1 MNLKQPFDQPAGRT
15 TGTEGVVSEMDVFVA
30 GIGMTKFGKST
41 ESLETMMARA
51 AALAL
56 KEGRMERVD
65 AIYNG
70 VMNVEE
76 FVGDSNFATLL
87 ADTLGL
93 TGVSSTRVET
103 ASSTGAGAFEA
114 AFYAVASGHLK
125 HVLVLAGEKMTH
137 LPRAKTTRILSEVI
151 DRSERRYGA
160 TMPSL
165 AAMVAQRYGRE
176 YHLSLQRLGEVLSH
190 VAAKNH
196 HNGSL
201 NPYAQFQKE
210 ITRDDYFKSQMVS
223 YPLRLYDCAP
233 ITDGA
238 CAVLLTSEPT
248 RVKVSGI
255 GHATDTSAVRHRA
268 SLTSFNS
275 TKEAALKAYAMAQL
289 NPAEIRFA
297 EVHDAFTPF
306 EIIGTEDLGFFPPG
320 QGWRALEENKTQLGG
335 SLPIN
340 PSGGLKSRGHPV
352 GASGLAQI
360 VEIVVQLRGEAG
372 NQRQLEK
379 AEVGLAESI
388 GGLGNNNI
396 VTILER
402 SDRRRAPVEGWKPDF
417 HPEMHVLKKEV
428 VPPPIEGKGRLETFT
443 VLYATPEGF
452 RSPLTLSL
460 VQARGGELVMACN
473 PDCRNPKGLRIGQK
487 VYLTMKEGLYL
498 FEKRTW
504 WSRLVSWWK
513 RNPGT

>member
-1 MNLKQPFDQPAGRT
+1 
-15 TGTEGVVSEMDVFVA
+15 MDVYVS
-30 GIGMTKFGKST
+30 GIGITKFGRSKDP
-41 ESLETMMARA
+41 LEIMMARTA
-51 AALAL
+51 VLAL
-56 KEGRMERVD
+56 KDAATESVD
-65 AIYNG
+65 AIYVG

-87 ADTLGL
+87 ADTLSL
-93 TGVSSTRVET
+93 TGIPSTRVET
-103 ASSTGAGAFEA
+103 ASSTGAGAFET

-125 HVLVLAGEKMTH
+125 HVLVLAGEMMTH

-160 TMPSL
+160 TMPAL
-165 AAMVAQRYGRE
+165 AAMVTQRYGRE
-176 YHLSLQRLGEVLSH
+176 HRLSSQRLGEILAQ
-190 VAAKNH
+190 VAVKNH
-196 HNGSL
+196 HNGSF
-201 NPYAQFQKE
+201 NPYAQFQKA

-238 CAVLLTSEPT
+238 CALVLTSEPG
-248 RVKVSGI
+248 RVRVSGI

-289 NPAEIRFA
+289 NPRDIQFA
-297 EVHDAFTPF
+297 EVHDAFTLF
-306 EIIGTEDLGFFPPG
+306 EVIGTEDLGFFAPG
-320 QGWRALEENKTQLGG
+320 EGWKALEENRTGLKGN
-335 SLPIN
+335 LPIN

-352 GASGLAQI
+352 GASGLAQM
-360 VEIVVQLRGEAG
+360 VEIVLQLRGEAG
-372 NQRQLEK
+372 NERQLERTD
-379 AEVGLAESI
+379 VGLAQSI

-402 SDRRRAPVEGWKPDF
+402 SDRKKVQVEGWKLDF
-417 HPEMHVLKKEV
+417 HPELKVLKKEV
-428 VPPPIEGKGRLETFT
+428 VPPPAEGPGRLETFT

-452 RSPLTLSL
+452 KSPLTLSL
-460 VQARGGELVMACN
+460 VRARGGELVMACN
-473 PDCRNPKGLRIGQK
+473 PDFRNPRGLKIGQK
-487 VYLTMKEGLYL
+487 VHLSMKEGFYL

-504 WSRLVSWWK
+504 WSQWVSRWRK
-513 RNPGT
+513 KSKD

>member
-1 MNLKQPFDQPAGRT
+1 
-15 TGTEGVVSEMDVFVA
+15 MDVYVS
-30 GIGMTKFGKST
+30 GIGITKFGRSKDP
-41 ESLETMMARA
+41 LEIMMARA

-56 KEGRMERVD
+56 KDAATENVD
-65 AIYNG
+65 AIYIG

-93 TGVSSTRVET
+93 TGIPSTRVET
-103 ASSTGAGAFEA
+103 ASSTGAGAFETG
-114 AFYAVASGHLK
+114 FYAVASGHLK
-125 HVLVLAGEKMTH
+125 HVLVLAGEMMTH

-160 TMPSL
+160 TMPAL

-176 YHLSLQRLGEVLSH
+176 HRLSFQRLGEILAQ
-190 VAAKNH
+190 VAVKNH
-196 HNGSL
+196 HNGSF

-238 CAVLLTSEPT
+238 CALVLTSEPG

-268 SLTSFNS
+268 SLTTFNS
-275 TKEAALKAYAMAQL
+275 TKEAALKAYTMAQV
-289 NPAEIRFA
+289 NPQDIQFA
-297 EVHDAFTPF
+297 EVHDAFTLF
-306 EIIGTEDLGFFPPG
+306 EIIGTEDLGFFAPG
-320 QGWRALEENKTQLGG
+320 EGWKALEENKTGLKGT
-335 SLPIN
+335 LPIN

-352 GASGLAQI
+352 GASGLAQM
-360 VEIVVQLRGEAG
+360 VEMVLQLRGEAG
-372 NQRQLEK
+372 NERQLER
-379 AEVGLAESI
+379 AGVGLAQSI

-402 SDRRRAPVEGWKPDF
+402 SDRKKVQVEGWKPDF
-417 HPEMHVLKKEV
+417 HPELKVLKKEI
-428 VPPPIEGKGRLETFT
+428 VPPPAEGPGRLETFT

-452 RSPLTLSL
+452 KSPLTLGL
-460 VQARGGELVMACN
+460 VRAGGGELVMACN
-473 PDCRNPKGLRIGQK
+473 PDYRNPKGLKIGQR
-487 VYLTMKEGLYL
+487 VHLSMKEGLYL
-498 FEKRTW
+498 FERRTW
-504 WSRLVSWWK
+504 WSQWVSRWRK
-513 RNPGT
+513 KSKD